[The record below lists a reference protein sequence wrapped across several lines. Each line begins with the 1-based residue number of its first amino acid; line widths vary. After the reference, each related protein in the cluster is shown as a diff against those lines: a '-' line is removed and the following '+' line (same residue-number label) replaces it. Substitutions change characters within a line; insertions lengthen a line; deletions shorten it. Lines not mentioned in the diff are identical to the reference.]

1 MPLDALIF
9 ELIEVIQLEVATFQR
24 LLETLE
30 REQQALI
37 HHEVETLKAVVEVQE
52 RLMEEAAALEKAR
65 DRIVDRLSASLQ
77 EDRASLTLKRLV
89 ERVQGPHSERLREM
103 RETLIALQ
111 EKIQKANRHNAL
123 LIKQSMKYVDK
134 SMQILT
140 GGSSCGGV
148 YVQSGKVENPSPAL
162 QTMLNQVI

>member
-37 HHEVETLKAVVEVQE
+37 HHEVETLKAVVEVQH

-148 YVQSGKVENPSPAL
+148 YVQSGKVENPSPSL
-162 QTMLNQVI
+162 QTMLNQVV